1 MYIVSDFP
9 RDLVLWPKNLS
20 FGKNNLDEWLDKKV
34 QCNKTRNGS
43 ARRLWAAFLIIWSE
57 EIPSITP
64 EATVAQFHKSILTKT
79 QYWKKTQLRRRSWHS
94 WREPCEVCHRG
105 FLPSTVFVCFCIC
118 IWANSI
124 SLYLNQVTQLMEACE
139 PHKGF
144 SPLLTVSQI
153 QYLYS
158 FVFGPSFCICIWA

>member
-43 ARRLWAAFLIIWSE
+43 ARRLWAAFLIIWSQ
-57 EIPSITP
+57 EIPSIIP

-79 QYWKKTQLRRRSWHS
+79 QYWKKTQYWGDAADTVGGNHVKCVTGVSCHQLYLYAFVFVFEPTVFLCIWTGWHS
-94 WREPCEVCHRG
+94 WWKHVNLSEVSRR
-105 FLPSTVFVCFCIC
+105 
-118 IWANSI
+118 
-124 SLYLNQVTQLMEACE
+124 Y
-139 PHKGF
+139 
-144 SPLLTVSQI
+144 
-153 QYLYS
+153 
-158 FVFGPSFCICIWA
+158 